1 MSSQDGPDGGSGQQG
16 GQGGWPGQSAG
27 SQGGGWGGQPVGGQA
42 PGGWGGQPA
51 GWRAP
56 YADAPPPGPV
66 PVRPMT
72 LGELLDAAFKLLRAD
87 FGAFLLAVG
96 AVVIPTQI
104 LLTALS
110 ASFSTDL
117 FATLE
122 ANPDAFD
129 TVLNDVSAVLPGFVL
144 VAVVSEVLLLLAAA
158 AVIRIGAARYLG
170 GTEGAADALRAAGRR
185 ALALIGSRLLI
196 GLLIMA
202 IILIPIV
209 VGVVGAVTDVTAV
222 AVVGFV
228 AAVPATVLAFYLYV
242 GFLLS
247 VPAIML
253 EGAGAVAS
261 LGRSRRLVRGRW
273 WPVFG
278 IFLVANCVVGFVG
291 LAVGGV
297 FSAVGAALPTEW
309 YGWVLTGIGAILTS
323 LVVEPI
329 IALVTLLLYADTRI
343 RKEGLDLQLRT
354 APAEPGPGSLGA
366 PGPAGWSPG
375 VSPG

>member
-1 MSSQDGPDGGSGQQG
+1 MSSQDGSEGGGWQQG
-16 GQGGWPGQSAG
+16 GQGGW
-27 SQGGGWGGQPVGGQA
+27 GGQPAGGQ
-42 PGGWGGQPA
+42 PEGGWGGQPA

-56 YADAPPPGPV
+56 YADAPAPGPV

-104 LLTALS
+104 LLTVLS
-110 ASFSTDL
+110 ANFSTDL
-117 FATLE
+117 LATLD
-122 ANPDAFD
+122 ANPEAID
-129 TVLNDVSAVLPGFVL
+129 TVLNDLGAAVPGFVL

-170 GTEGAADALRAAGRR
+170 GAERAADALRAAGRR
-185 ALALIGSRLLI
+185 SLALIGSRLLI
-196 GLLIMA
+196 GLLMIA
-202 IILIPIV
+202 IILVPIA
-209 VGVVGAVTDVTAV
+209 VGIAGLAAEVTAV
-222 AVVGFV
+222 AVVGFL
-228 AAVPATVLAFYLYV
+228 AAVPATVLAVYLYT

-278 IFLVANCVVGFVG
+278 IFLVANLVVGFVG

-297 FSAVGAALPTEW
+297 FSAFGAAFPTDW

-323 LVVEPI
+323 LVTEPI
-329 IALVTLLLYADTRI
+329 IALVTLLLYADARV
-343 RKEGLDLQLRT
+343 RKEGLDLQLRS
-354 APAEPGPGSLGA
+354 ASADSALGSFGVPGPG
-366 PGPAGWSPG
+366 WSPEA
-375 VSPG
+375 SPG